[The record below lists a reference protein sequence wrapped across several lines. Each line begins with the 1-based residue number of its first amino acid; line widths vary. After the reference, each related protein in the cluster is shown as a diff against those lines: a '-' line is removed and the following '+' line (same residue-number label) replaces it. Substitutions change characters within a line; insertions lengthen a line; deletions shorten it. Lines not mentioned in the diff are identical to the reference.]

1 MSLGRRPAPEQSLS
15 GFHVPLLMAL
25 WFLSLPCSDTMVL
38 SDHIQVSS
46 IVHVFAT
53 YNTSVYMFV
62 FLSLFLL
69 TLGSVPGSRNSS
81 VPAFVN

>member
-1 MSLGRRPAPEQSLS
+1 
-15 GFHVPLLMAL
+15 
-25 WFLSLPCSDTMVL
+25 MVL

-62 FLSLFLL
+62 FLEIIC
-69 TLGSVPGSRNSS
+69 
-81 VPAFVN
+81 